1 MNGIRFFAP
10 PLRRLSV
17 SVIVFAV
24 IIGGI
29 VWFFGLGI
37 PQSALVAVA
46 FAAVGATWIAVQEG
60 DSIDWPKPPAHRT
73 PGARR
78 DLETLSWSMK
88 TRGGV
93 GGKSLARVREATRHR
108 LLFLY
113 GLDLY
118 DPADRPAI
126 ERFLA
131 PGVIRTLMTPSEKN
145 LTLSTFTRCLTAL
158 ERLGD
163 AAAGGSTT
171 RGTPAGTSTTTS
183 TTTSERQPRP

>member
-1 MNGIRFFAP
+1 MGGHVVKGVRFFAP

-17 SVIVFAV
+17 AVIVFAV
-24 IIGGI
+24 VIGGV
-29 VWFFGLGI
+29 VWYFGLGI

-60 DSIDWPKPPAHRT
+60 EKIDWPKPPARRT

-93 GGKSLARVREATRHR
+93 GGQSLARVREATRHR

-118 DPADRPAI
+118 DPADREAV
-126 ERFLA
+126 ERYLA
-131 PGVIRTLMTPSEKN
+131 PGVVRILLTPSQNN
-145 LTLSTFTRCLTAL
+145 LNLSTFTRCLTAL
-158 ERLGD
+158 ERLGSPS
-163 AAAGGSTT
+163 APGGH
-171 RGTPAGTSTTTS
+171 AGTST
-183 TTTSERQPRP
+183 ERHFRP